1 MRRILYFFPIVFLFT
16 ACEVEFSPNA
26 EWKNI
31 PAVYCLLDQD
41 DDTTWVRV
49 QRCYLTNGNIY
60 EYGQV
65 SDSINYPQGTV
76 SVSLLAYKDGVL
88 KDSMAFNYVER
99 NIDSGLFAHRAQP
112 LYWYE
117 TRSRLKEDYEY
128 VLTVRNVADNT
139 VLATT
144 DPISLIKKTAESLI
158 TKPTVT
164 VLNGNDTV
172 GGGLSFYDH
181 LGGDNSNYCHIKWN
195 PLDNARRYQPVVRF
209 YYEEQ
214 GVTMH
219 VDLKCPSVSAK
230 YNETYFSRDLFLS
243 QLQMQLQA
251 DTARKRYIP
260 QVDLYLTC
268 CSEDLNAYLSTVTS
282 GSAISQNTDVYNNI
296 RGGVGVF
303 AARRTHLFKRMP
315 CYNSDID
322 GRGLYYFLVNLGVG
336 LY

>member
-76 SVSLLAYKDGVL
+76 SVSLLAYTDGVL

-144 DPISLIKKTAESLI
+144 DHISIIKKTAESLI

-164 VLNGNDTV
+164 VLN
-172 GGGLSFYDH
+172 
-181 LGGDNSNYCHIKWN
+181 
-195 PLDNARRYQPVVRF
+195 
-209 YYEEQ
+209 
-214 GVTMH
+214 
-219 VDLKCPSVSAK
+219 
-230 YNETYFSRDLFLS
+230 
-243 QLQMQLQA
+243 
-251 DTARKRYIP
+251 
-260 QVDLYLTC
+260 
-268 CSEDLNAYLSTVTS
+268 
-282 GSAISQNTDVYNNI
+282 
-296 RGGVGVF
+296 
-303 AARRTHLFKRMP
+303 
-315 CYNSDID
+315 
-322 GRGLYYFLVNLGVG
+322 
-336 LY
+336 